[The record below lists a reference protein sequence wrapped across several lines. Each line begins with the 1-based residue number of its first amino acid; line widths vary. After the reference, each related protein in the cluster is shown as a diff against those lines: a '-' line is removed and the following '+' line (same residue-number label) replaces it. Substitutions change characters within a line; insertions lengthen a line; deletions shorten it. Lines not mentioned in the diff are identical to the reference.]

1 MSTTTDKHVL
11 YLILEAISR
20 GATTDRKL
28 FSKLSGLSR
37 EIIEKTLNEAIKEGL
52 VEVEE
57 KGHIIRRR
65 MFKMT
70 DKGKRVLEEL
80 RNEILTQVRKSLEE
94 TKKLINEGRKEEA
107 KQKVREIEH
116 VAPALAAL
124 GILQE
129 MIEDALLFTF
139 LTDALG
145 IPIIIMPGMVDVED
159 FDDLDNVEDIF

>member
-1 MSTTTDKHVL
+1 
-11 YLILEAISR
+11 
-20 GATTDRKL
+20 
-28 FSKLSGLSR
+28 
-37 EIIEKTLNEAIKEGL
+37 
-52 VEVEE
+52 
-57 KGHIIRRR
+57 